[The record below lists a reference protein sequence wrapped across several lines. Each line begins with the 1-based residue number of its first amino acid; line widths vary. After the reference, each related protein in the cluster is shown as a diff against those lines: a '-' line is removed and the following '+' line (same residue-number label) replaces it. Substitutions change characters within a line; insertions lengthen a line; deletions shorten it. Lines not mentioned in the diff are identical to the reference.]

1 MWFKVTLVL
10 VNFLVAI
17 HSYKILALFPHPGKS
32 HVDVFLPLTKALA
45 QKGHQL
51 TVVSHFPLATPI
63 PNYTDVRLGNVS
75 TPLVDV
81 LDLENFQGQHE
92 NMWLEVV
99 ILTRLAQVTCECAY
113 QSQPLQELLNK
124 NETFDVVVA
133 EFFNTNCHL
142 GLLYK
147 FKAPL
152 IGISSSTIMHWT
164 NERFGNPTHP
174 AYIPVNSMNF
184 SDRMSFLERVENL
197 IVGLVHGEFFEQITA
212 KNDQQIARKYLG
224 EELPLLR
231 DVVLNSSLLLVN
243 SHFSLNLPR
252 PLVPA
257 VVEVGGVHIGD
268 LKRPPK
274 NLEKWINESAH
285 GVIYFSLGSM
295 IKGHTFPDEK
305 RREFLKAFGRLPQRV
320 LWKWENDSMPGKPD
334 NVMIQKWMP
343 QLDILCHPNVVG
355 FISHGGLLGTIEAVH
370 CGVPAVV
377 MPQYGDQH
385 VNARALEKNGG
396 GVILHL
402 HEATEE
408 KVYEALQTVLD
419 PKFRKRAQELSV
431 RFRDR
436 PLPPLETAIYWVEYV
451 ARHGG
456 GHHMRTAAVDM
467 PLYKYLLLDVIA
479 FLLLV
484 IGAAAYV
491 FSLVVKIVFRKLFGR
506 RDKQKTN

>member
-63 PNYTDVRLGNVS
+63 PNYTDVKLGNAS

-81 LDLENFQGQHE
+81 IDLENFQGQHE
-92 NMWLEVV
+92 NMWLEIVT
-99 ILTRLAQVTCECAY
+99 LSRLAQVTCECAY

-174 AYIPVNSMNF
+174 AYIPVNLMNF

-197 IVGLVHGEFFEQITA
+197 VVGLVHGEFFEQITA

-343 QLDILCHPNVVG
+343 QLDILC
-355 FISHGGLLGTIEAVH
+355 
-370 CGVPAVV
+370 
-377 MPQYGDQH
+377 
-385 VNARALEKNGG
+385 
-396 GVILHL
+396 
-402 HEATEE
+402 
-408 KVYEALQTVLD
+408 
-419 PKFRKRAQELSV
+419 
-431 RFRDR
+431 
-436 PLPPLETAIYWVEYV
+436 EY
-451 ARHGG
+451 
-456 GHHMRTAAVDM
+456 
-467 PLYKYLLLDVIA
+467 
-479 FLLLV
+479 
-484 IGAAAYV
+484 
-491 FSLVVKIVFRKLFGR
+491 
-506 RDKQKTN
+506 